1 MFNREKMDPRRL
13 FIAVSAL
20 IAILTGAWL
29 SFQIFVP
36 PPVPKTATVLPS
48 PAELPEFMLFDQA
61 GRPFQRDD
69 LAGDWNLVFFGFT
82 QCPDICPLTLQV
94 LSSAR
99 QQLIAAG
106 RAPAPRIVFV
116 SVDPERDTPEIID
129 QYLGHFDPDAV
140 GITGNV
146 DELRIL
152 TGGLGIF
159 FQKSALSD
167 ENYSV
172 DHSAVVLLIDPQAR
186 FHAVFSAPHA
196 VENFVHDLPI
206 VMTMP

>member
-1 MFNREKMDPRRL
+1 M
-13 FIAVSAL
+13 
-20 IAILTGAWL
+20 
-29 SFQIFVP
+29 
-36 PPVPKTATVLPS
+36 
-48 PAELPEFMLFDQA
+48 
-61 GRPFQRDD
+61 
-69 LAGDWNLVFFGFT
+69 
-82 QCPDICPLTLQV
+82 QV

-99 QQLIAAG
+99 QQLIASG

-140 GITGNV
+140 GITGND
-146 DELRIL
+146 DELRNL

-206 VMTMP
+206 VMTTP

>member
-1 MFNREKMDPRRL
+1 MDPRKL
-13 FIAVSAL
+13 FITVSAL
-20 IAILTGAWL
+20 IAIGTGAWL
-29 SFQIFVP
+29 SFQLFVP

-48 PAELPEFMLFDQA
+48 PAELPEFILFDQA
-61 GRPFQRDD
+61 GRPFRRDD

-99 QQLIAAG
+99 QQLIASG

-140 GITGNV
+140 GITGND
-146 DELRIL
+146 DELRNL

-206 VMTMP
+206 VMTTP